1 MLLLGA
7 VAAADSHLGGELMT
21 RTSNLH
27 GIGVALAVLTPRGLG
42 QPDEP
47 ILVAQLHGLGEVASL
62 SSSRPFFVREP
73 LPRRELDRRCTSRE
87 LWALDALIDLEG
99 WTTAGYDVSLLYP
112 VLRQTVISR
121 AIEGYTCH
129 GLATVDELALQ
140 APCNFNGIFPVGGHQ
155 WVATMES
162 EMFWGCSGLA
172 HVGFGAREDRGLPED
187 DPADREGDADARE
200 RETRPDGDGVEDD
213 LVGLVQEGVF
223 KPGTRR
229 RAPRREETERRRDDK
244 RDSSHASRASRP
256 PPRTPPR
263 TPPPRTTTSE
273 VRTLRPVPKKCPP
286 LARARA
292 SSSPAASQPAAP
304 PALPEGR
311 AKSPPES
318 PNPLGPLTLDEAVE
332 TWVHMLGLASVGDT
346 TGSQG

>member
-1 MLLLGA
+1 MCG
-7 VAAADSHLGGELMT
+7 S
-21 RTSNLH
+21 
-27 GIGVALAVLTPRGLG
+27 
-42 QPDEP
+42 
-47 ILVAQLHGLGEVASL
+47 
-62 SSSRPFFVREP
+62 
-73 LPRRELDRRCTSRE
+73 RELDRRCTSRE

-112 VLRQTVISR
+112 VLRQPVISR

-223 KPGTRR
+223 QAGNAQKSPEERGDGKAEGRQKGIPLM
-229 RAPRREETERRRDDK
+229 RAERRD
-244 RDSSHASRASRP
+244 
-256 PPRTPPR
+256 
-263 TPPPRTTTSE
+263 
-273 VRTLRPVPKKCPP
+273 LRPGLLQEHLHQGPPLQRSGPFDRFQKKCPP